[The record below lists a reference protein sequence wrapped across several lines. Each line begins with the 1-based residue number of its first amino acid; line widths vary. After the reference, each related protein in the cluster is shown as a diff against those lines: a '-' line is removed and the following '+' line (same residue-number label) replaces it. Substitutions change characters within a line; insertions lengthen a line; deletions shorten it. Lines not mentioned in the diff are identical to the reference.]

1 MSLNL
6 FTLNENLSPV
16 IDLDRVGAIFTTNRV
31 NSSIENFVEDGRY
44 NTITDDPNNFTYV
57 TKNIALE
64 NSATSIKVILS
75 AYVNMFNDVRVF
87 YSISNNNESERIY
100 YPFPGY
106 NNLDD
111 SNKIVDFY
119 KNSGLP
125 DRLISKTDVLE
136 YDSLLL
142 PYKDQEFTIENLP
155 SFKFFSIKVIGTST
169 NQSYPPRIRDFRAI
183 ALA

>member
-1 MSLNL
+1 M
-6 FTLNENLSPV
+6 
-16 IDLDRVGAIFTTNRV
+16 
-31 NSSIENFVEDGRY
+31 
-44 NTITDDPNNFTYV
+44 
-57 TKNIALE
+57 
-64 NSATSIKVILS
+64 
-75 AYVNMFNDVRVF
+75 
-87 YSISNNNESERIY
+87 
-100 YPFPGY
+100 
-106 NNLDD
+106 DD
-111 SNKIVDFY
+111 SNKIVDFS

-142 PYKDQEFTIENLP
+142 PYKDQEFTIENLH